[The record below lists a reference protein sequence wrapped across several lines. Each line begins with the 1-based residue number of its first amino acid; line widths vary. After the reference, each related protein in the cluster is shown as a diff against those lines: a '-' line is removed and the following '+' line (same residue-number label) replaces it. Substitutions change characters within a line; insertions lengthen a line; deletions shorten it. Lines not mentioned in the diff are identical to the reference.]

1 MSHPNPSLALNLTS
15 VPSTLR
21 PFKCKL
27 CYWLSFSNVLEL
39 KQHNEHFHPKPFK
52 CDKCYE
58 TSFVK
63 LDDLNLHIERFH
75 PKKFQCNLCNA
86 VCFTAYADL
95 KEHID
100 LVHDKPFVCI
110 RCNSS
115 FASLFFVC
123 TCQSKSRKP
132 NIRRI

>member
-75 PKKFQCNLCNA
+75 PKKFQCNLCFA
-86 VCFTAYADL
+86 VSFTKYADL
-95 KEHID
+95 KGHID
-100 LVHDKPFVCI
+100 LGPVHLISEV
-110 RCNSS
+110 SS
-115 FASLFFVC
+115 NIEIAIEFWMFIYFLLFGWGKFN
-123 TCQSKSRKP
+123 Q
-132 NIRRI
+132 N